1 MAKTAEDKIVDEL
14 RDMNR
19 QLKNIK
25 DRIEDNKYIWMAIS
39 KIGDNFVKPHN
50 DVRPCY
56 ISKKS
61 FKDGPRKAMFHKWI
75 EVIGVAQTLA
85 LVEYEDGTVEQ
96 VKPTNVIFADS
107 GCLFDEYYWL
117 PKEGDENDRD
127 DKESDTEKTT

>member
-1 MAKTAEDKIVDEL
+1 MAKTAEDRIVDEL

-19 QLKNIK
+19 QLKSIK

-39 KIGDNFVKPHN
+39 KIGDNFVKPHG
-50 DVRPCY
+50 DIRPCY